1 MFNNVPDIYIFD
13 GNGYLHPRH
22 MGIATHVGI
31 LIDMP
36 SIGIAKTYYKI
47 NNVDFPMPLNKKFAF
62 NDIVFNS
69 EVYGRV
75 LRTQLNVKPI
85 FISMSNKIHLETAM
99 CIVENM
105 VTKDSHIPL
114 PIRLADIM
122 TRKVRKKCS

>member
-1 MFNNVPDIYIFD
+1 
-13 GNGYLHPRH
+13 
-22 MGIATHVGI
+22 
-31 LIDMP
+31 
-36 SIGIAKTYYKI
+36 
-47 NNVDFPMPLNKKFAF
+47 MPLNKKFAF